1 MTNIEPEVPA
11 PTIGHVKIV
20 YYGPVHPHWGVEK
33 VFGDDDIVESFRQRV
48 GARLNFVPPHDPQ
61 FRRNRERVV
70 KDGEREGVVIQWDL
84 GFDDESDA

>member
-33 VFGDDDIVESFRQRV
+33 VFGDDIVESFRQRV